1 MTDELY
7 HLWTGTFPEIS
18 GKSFSMIC
26 DYFGGAEAVFNESD
40 EKLQDVLKPAH
51 FRQLNIYRR
60 ENLIRGF
67 AEELKR
73 KGIVF
78 TYPGH
83 ELYPERLLNI
93 PDRPRLLFIMGQHT
107 VLEELNA
114 HPSLAVVGSR
124 MATNYGIS
132 MCRRIVSHVAK
143 EGVAIISGMAAGID
157 GVAHSTVLDHHDK
170 VINALSEVSDSVA
183 LTVGVLGCGIDKI
196 YPAENR
202 KLFNRMYKQG
212 VVISEYPPGTE
223 PVRHHF
229 PLRNRIISGLS
240 DGVLVVEAKAKSGSL
255 ITADQAL
262 EQGKDVYAVPG
273 RATDTGSLGCINLIK
288 QGAACVT
295 GAEDIIENMAGEN
308 KLFIGFFDKEKTEI
322 KKEIAITAKNNKAQ
336 NLNGIIKK
344 VGVTGKKTDN
354 EIKAFREDLTE
365 DEKLLLSFIKQEP
378 VHMEELSAK
387 TGFATGKLLD
397 IVYGL
402 EGRGIIMNV
411 SGGYYTM
418 V

>member
-18 GKSFSMIC
+18 GKSFGMIC
-26 DYFGGAEAVFNESD
+26 DYFGGVEAVFNESD

-60 ENLIRGF
+60 ENLIGEF
-67 AEELKR
+67 AVGLSK
-73 KGIVF
+73 KGIGF

-83 ELYPERLLNI
+83 ELYPERLLHI
-93 PDRPRLLFIMGQHT
+93 PDRPRLLFIMGRAG
-107 VLEELNA
+107 VLEELND

-124 MATNYGIS
+124 MATNYGVS
-132 MCRRIVSHVAK
+132 MCRRMVSQVAK
-143 EGVAIISGMAAGID
+143 EGIAIISGMAAGID
-157 GVAHSTVLDHHDK
+157 GVAHGTVLDHHDK
-170 VINALSEVSDSVA
+170 VVNGLSEVPDSGA

-202 KLFNRMYKQG
+202 KLFDRMYKQG

-223 PVRHHF
+223 PMRHHF

-240 DGVLVVEAKAKSGSL
+240 DGVLVVEAKEKSGSL

-262 EQGKDVYAVPG
+262 EQGKDVYAIPG

-295 GAEDIIENMAGEN
+295 EAKDIIENMAGEN
-308 KLFIGFFDKEKTEI
+308 KLLEGFFDKEKSEI
-322 KKEIAITAKNNKAQ
+322 KKEKAIRPKNNKGQ
-336 NLNGIIKK
+336 TLNEIIKK
-344 VGVTGKKTDN
+344 VGVTGKKPEN
-354 EIKAFREDLTE
+354 AVRAVVEDFTE
-365 DEKLLLSFIKQEP
+365 DERLLLSFIKKEP
-378 VHMEELSAK
+378 VHMEELCAK

-397 IVYGL
+397 LVYGL
-402 EGRGIIMNV
+402 ESRGIIMNI
-411 SGGYYTM
+411 SGGYYTL

>member
-1 MTDELY
+1 M
-7 HLWTGTFPEIS
+7 
-18 GKSFSMIC
+18 
-26 DYFGGAEAVFNESD
+26 
-40 EKLQDVLKPAH
+40 
-51 FRQLNIYRR
+51 
-60 ENLIRGF
+60 
-67 AEELKR
+67 
-73 KGIVF
+73 
-78 TYPGH
+78 
-83 ELYPERLLNI
+83 
-93 PDRPRLLFIMGQHT
+93 
-107 VLEELNA
+107 
-114 HPSLAVVGSR
+114 
-124 MATNYGIS
+124 
-132 MCRRIVSHVAK
+132 
-143 EGVAIISGMAAGID
+143 
-157 GVAHSTVLDHHDK
+157 LDHHDK

-202 KLFNRMYKQG
+202 KLFNRMYEQG

-229 PLRNRIISGLS
+229 PLRNRIRSGLS

-295 GAEDIIENMAGEN
+295 GAEDIIDNMAGEN
-308 KLFIGFFDKEKTEI
+308 KLYIGFFDKEKTEI
-322 KKEIAITAKNNKAQ
+322 KKEIAITAKNNKVQ

-378 VHMEELSAK
+378 VHMEELCAK

-411 SGGYYTM
+411 SGGYYT
-418 V
+418 VV

>member
-73 KGIVF
+73 KEIAF

-202 KLFNRMYKQG
+202 KLFNRMYEQG

-322 KKEIAITAKNNKAQ
+322 KKEIAITAKNNKVQ
-336 NLNGIIKK
+336 NFNGIIKK

-378 VHMEELSAK
+378 VHMEELCAK

-411 SGGYYTM
+411 SGGYYTL

>member
-73 KGIVF
+73 KEIAF

-202 KLFNRMYKQG
+202 KLFNRMYEQG

-295 GAEDIIENMAGEN
+295 GAEDIMENMAGEN

-322 KKEIAITAKNNKAQ
+322 KKEIAITAKNNKVQ
-336 NLNGIIKK
+336 TLNEIIKK

-411 SGGYYTM
+411 SGGYYTL

>member
-60 ENLIRGF
+60 ENLMRGF

-170 VINALSEVSDSVA
+170 VINALSKVSDSAA

-202 KLFNRMYKQG
+202 KLFNRMYEQG

-308 KLFIGFFDKEKTEI
+308 KLFIGFFDKAKSEMKKEKT
-322 KKEIAITAKNNKAQ
+322 ITEKNNKVQ
-336 NLNGIIKK
+336 TLNEIIKE

-354 EIKAFREDLTE
+354 KIKAFREDLTE

-378 VHMEELSAK
+378 VHMEELCAK

-411 SGGYYTM
+411 SGGYYTL

>member
-60 ENLIRGF
+60 ENLMRGF

-73 KGIVF
+73 KGILF

-132 MCRRIVSHVAK
+132 MCRRIVSHMAK

-202 KLFNRMYKQG
+202 KLFNRMYEQG

-308 KLFIGFFDKEKTEI
+308 KLFIGFFDKEKTAI
-322 KKEIAITAKNNKAQ
+322 KKEIAITAKNNKVQ

-344 VGVTGKKTDN
+344 LGVTGKKTDN

-378 VHMEELSAK
+378 VHMEELCAK

-411 SGGYYTM
+411 SGGYYTL

>member
-7 HLWTGTFPEIS
+7 HLWTGTCPEIS
-18 GKSFSMIC
+18 GKSFDMIC
-26 DYFGGAEAVFNESD
+26 DYFGGIEAVFNESD
-40 EKLQDVLKPAH
+40 EKLQEVLKPAH

-60 ENLIRGF
+60 ENLIKGF
-67 AEELKR
+67 AEELRR
-73 KGIVF
+73 KEIGF

-83 ELYPERLLNI
+83 ELYPERLLHI
-93 PDRPRLLFIMGQHT
+93 PDRPRLLFIRGRAG
-107 VLEELNA
+107 VLEALNE

-132 MCRRIVSHVAK
+132 MCRRIVNEVAN
-143 EGVAIISGMAAGID
+143 EGIAIISGMAAGID
-157 GVAHSTVLDHHDK
+157 GVAHGTVLDHHDK
-170 VINALSEVSDSVA
+170 VINSSMELPDSGA

-202 KLFNRMYKQG
+202 RLFDRMYKHG
-212 VVISEYPPGTE
+212 VILSEYPPGTE
-223 PVRHHF
+223 PMKHHF

-240 DGVLVVEAKAKSGSL
+240 DGVLVVEAKVKSGSL

-262 EQGKDVYAVPG
+262 EQGKDVYAIPG

-308 KLFIGFFDKEKTEI
+308 KLLAGFFEKDNAVKT
-322 KKEIAITAKNNKAQ
+322 
-336 NLNGIIKK
+336 
-344 VGVTGKKTDN
+344 VGEG
-354 EIKAFREDLTE
+354 LTE
-365 DEKLLLSFIKQEP
+365 DEKRLLSFIKQEP
-378 VHMEELSAK
+378 VHMEELCAG

-397 IVYGL
+397 LVYGL
-402 EGRGIIMNV
+402 ESRGIIMNV
-411 SGGYYTM
+411 SGGYYTL

>member
-18 GKSFSMIC
+18 GKAFSMIC

-73 KGIVF
+73 KEIVF

-124 MATNYGIS
+124 MATSYGIS
-132 MCRRIVSHVAK
+132 MCRRIVSQVAK

-170 VINALSEVSDSVA
+170 VIDGLGEVPDSVA

-202 KLFNRMYKQG
+202 NLFNRMYKQG
-212 VVISEYPPGTE
+212 VVISEYPPGAE

-308 KLFIGFFDKEKTEI
+308 KLFIGFFDRAKSEI
-322 KKEIAITAKNNKAQ
+322 KKEKTITAKNNKVQ
-336 NLNGIIKK
+336 TLNEIIKE
-344 VGVTGKKTDN
+344 VSATGKKTDN
-354 EIKAFREDLTE
+354 VVKAVREDLTE

-378 VHMEELSAK
+378 VHMEELCAK

-397 IVYGL
+397 LVYGL

-411 SGGYYTM
+411 SGGYYTL